1 LRGIFCEFAAVYPVS
16 SLPLSILLQGLRA
29 LSEAGKKHI
38 PTMQALAATR
48 CAGCILGQWSAN
60 KESSMFQVSDA
71 AGGEIIDV
79 ISVQSQ
85 VVYGSVGNSIA
96 VPALRRHG
104 LQVVAVPTV
113 LLSNT
118 PHYASCYGGEIP
130 QPWFEGYLT
139 ALADRNLDSAAR
151 AVVLGYLKSTDKAVT
166 LARWLRL
173 MREKNPQLPVIID
186 PVLGDDDSGF
196 YVDPQLAT
204 HYREQLAPLATGLTP
219 NRFELGCLCGAQLE
233 SDAEIIDAARSL
245 LGARTEW
252 VVVTSATRDEARRSM
267 QVFCVTAK
275 ETFIT
280 EHPHYDNPPKGTGDL
295 FTAELTAGLLGG
307 VPLNKAVEQASLFA
321 QQSVLATRTLGM
333 RELQLARAES
343 L

>member
-1 LRGIFCEFAAVYPVS
+1 
-16 SLPLSILLQGLRA
+16 
-29 LSEAGKKHI
+29 
-38 PTMQALAATR
+38 
-48 CAGCILGQWSAN
+48 
-60 KESSMFQVSDA
+60 MFQVSDA
-71 AGGEIIDV
+71 SDGEIIDV

-130 QPWFEGYLT
+130 QPWFDGYLT
-139 ALADRNLDSAAR
+139 ALAERNLDSAAR
-151 AVVLGYLKSTDKAVT
+151 AVVMGYLKSTDKAAS

-173 MREKNPQLPVIID
+173 MREKNPQMPVIID

-196 YVDPQLAT
+196 YVDPQLAV
-204 HYREQLAPLATGLTP
+204 HYRQQLAPLATGLTP
-219 NRFELGCLCGAQLE
+219 NRFELGCLCDAPLE
-233 SDAEIIDAARSL
+233 SDAEIVDAARSL
-245 LGARTEW
+245 LGAQTQW
-252 VVVTSATRDEARRSM
+252 VVVTSATHDETRHSM

-275 ETFIT
+275 ETFVT
-280 EHPHYDNPPKGTGDL
+280 EHPRYDNPPKGTGDL
-295 FTAELTAGLLGG
+295 FTAELTARLLRGS
-307 VPLNKAVEQASLFA
+307 PLSQAVEQASLFA
-321 QQSVLATRTLGM
+321 QQSVLATRTLGR
-333 RELQLARAES
+333 RELQLAAAEP